1 MRHPVITEDGTAAPA
16 VSVIIPAFHVH
27 GFIAAALDSV
37 LAQTFSDFEIIVVDD
52 GSPDR
57 EEIEDAIRQRVGRI
71 LHLKQDNGGPASARN
86 AAVRAATGRFL
97 AFLDSD
103 DQWEPGYLAEQVGFL
118 TASTPNLQF
127 VYTDAWIEG
136 DPLIVGRSYMEFYP
150 SNGDVNLESLLSERC
165 RVITSAVVVSR
176 DVVLRA
182 GLFDE
187 SLRYAEDLDLWLR
200 IAKQGARMGFHRKPL
215 MRRRTHPGNTG
226 ADAMKLF
233 DGVQRAFNKLAGDG
247 SLSAAERAA
256 LTFAQTRINGQISLM
271 RGKRGLADRDF
282 KTAIAELSRVDLAFR
297 SWKATL
303 AIYAL
308 RVAPRVVYT
317 AYSMRQRVERYR
329 LARVAATQPVPRPA
343 EPPASA
349 PNASP
354 DAELSPSSGTPALQ
368 GQSVREVSTREAT

>member
-1 MRHPVITEDGTAAPA
+1 MPHPVITEDGTAAPV

-27 GFIAAALDSV
+27 GFIADALDSV

-103 DQWEPGYLAEQVGFL
+103 DQWEPEYLAEQVGFL
-118 TASTPNLQF
+118 TASTPNLHF
-127 VYTDAWIEG
+127 VYSDAWIEG

-215 MRRRTHPGNTG
+215 MRRRTHPGNIG
-226 ADAMKLF
+226 ADAMKVF
-233 DGVQRAFNKLAGDG
+233 DGVQRAFNKLAGDV
-247 SLSAAERAA
+247 SLSPVERVA
-256 LTFAQTRINGQISLM
+256 LTLAQTRIQSQMSLR
-271 RGKRGLADRDF
+271 RGKRGVADRDF
-282 KTAIAELSRVDLAFR
+282 KTAIAELSRVDSAYR

-308 RVAPRVVYT
+308 RVAPRTVYT
-317 AYSMRQRVERYR
+317 AYTLRQRVERYR
-329 LARVAATQPVPRPA
+329 LVRMAAAQPTPSAA
-343 EPPASA
+343 EPTVSA
-349 PNASP
+349 PNAAP
-354 DAELSPSSGTPALQ
+354 TTETGPPH
-368 GQSVREVSTREAT
+368 